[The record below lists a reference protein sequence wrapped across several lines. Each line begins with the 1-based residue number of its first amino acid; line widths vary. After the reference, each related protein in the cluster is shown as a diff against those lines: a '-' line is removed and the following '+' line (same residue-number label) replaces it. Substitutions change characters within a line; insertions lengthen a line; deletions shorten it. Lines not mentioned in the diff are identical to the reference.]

1 MIYICLTVY
10 NFVLHKISNFSINCG
25 MYEIYISDLLYAPE
39 ETPNRIPSPHDLMG
53 KIVIKV
59 SIYIFLSC

>member
-1 MIYICLTVY
+1 M
-10 NFVLHKISNFSINCG
+10 K
-25 MYEIYISDLLYAPE
+25 YISDLVYAPE